1 MFIAHKFTREIFIYL
16 IFIILVYFL
25 GIIQIENVFD
35 TRNYILNFMGSDTP
49 EGSETGKDSEIKDED
64 KGSKDGMTI
73 NISKEAM
80 MEAAKILG
88 DSISQ
93 ILPVVGSTFAGGKIG
108 VAMIKNSQG
117 LPPLVKGVLGVGT
130 AIGTAGGMS
139 LVGKTLGSQKIN
151 EEFKNEA
158 SKIIALRATNTKIE
172 SDVLNSNIE
181 TIVDESSKILSILE
195 GEMSPLFYL
204 LSYNLILGL
213 LILLHIIIILII
225 LGYKYEYIPVR
236 KVFSYI
242 INRILMASKKE
253 YLLKK
258 FEVIRNKIEIFGGIY
273 LNVLLKINVISIIL
287 DVLLIIYINY
297 DLLANLDNYVIVH
310 NYLNNLN

>member
-1 MFIAHKFTREIFIYL
+1 MKRIINNWSSIRLKNMQRIKETILMDPIFLVSFIISSCILKYYFSMDSKWIIKFIFGYLIGTLYIIYKNNKKESIMFIAHKFTREIFIYL

-25 GIIQIENVFD
+25 DIIQIENVFD

-88 DSISQ
+88 DAISQ
-93 ILPVVGSTFAGGKIG
+93 ILPVV
-108 VAMIKNSQG
+108 
-117 LPPLVKGVLGVGT
+117 
-130 AIGTAGGMS
+130 
-139 LVGKTLGSQKIN
+139 
-151 EEFKNEA
+151 
-158 SKIIALRATNTKIE
+158 
-172 SDVLNSNIE
+172 
-181 TIVDESSKILSILE
+181 DESSKIPSILE

-236 KVFSYI
+236 RVFSYI
-242 INRILMASKKE
+242 INRIWSKKE
-253 YLLKK
+253 NLLKK
-258 FEVIRNKIEIFGGIY
+258 FEEIRNKIEIFGGIY

-287 DVLLIIYINY
+287 DLLLIIYINY

>member
-1 MFIAHKFTREIFIYL
+1 MATDYTYTTVGNDYFITIDNVISYL
-16 IFIILVYFL
+16 LEHELI
-25 GIIQIENVFD
+25 
-35 TRNYILNFMGSDTP
+35 
-49 EGSETGKDSEIKDED
+49 
-64 KGSKDGMTI
+64 
-73 NISKEAM
+73 
-80 MEAAKILG
+80 
-88 DSISQ
+88 
-93 ILPVVGSTFAGGKIG
+93 
-108 VAMIKNSQG
+108 
-117 LPPLVKGVLGVGT
+117 
-130 AIGTAGGMS
+130 
-139 LVGKTLGSQKIN
+139 
-151 EEFKNEA
+151 
-158 SKIIALRATNTKIE
+158 
-172 SDVLNSNIE
+172 NIE

-236 KVFSYI
+236 RVFSYI
-242 INRILMASKKE
+242 INRIWSKKE
-253 YLLKK
+253 NLLKK
-258 FEVIRNKIEIFGGIY
+258 FEEIRNKIEIFGGIY